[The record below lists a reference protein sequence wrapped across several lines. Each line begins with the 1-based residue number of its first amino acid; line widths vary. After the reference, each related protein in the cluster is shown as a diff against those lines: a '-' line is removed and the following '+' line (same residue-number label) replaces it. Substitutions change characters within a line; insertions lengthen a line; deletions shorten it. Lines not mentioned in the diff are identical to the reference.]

1 MIPIYYKSSEGV
13 VVNLIETPYRMLT
26 ETDLLNWEWQYETVG
41 NNFPYATAFKNQ
53 MVSKTFKLRVSGS
66 SETDFLNNL
75 EHLVETVDRDT
86 RLLQKGKLYFG
97 DYYLECLIIGCEK
110 AKVYKKTYTTLQL
123 KVLAEDGDWKS
134 TQDQSYSGVSGGK
147 YINKYCVPSVSSNE
161 NDYEYGVVEDTQ
173 GTFTF
178 TAQFSQGYNV
188 SYYMAFTFE
197 SVSANIQYKLDNGS
211 DVTVTPSDCPLEID
225 VSSANN
231 IVITPSQFL
240 TISYSMTAEPN
251 ANYINWSSAVDDET
265 REFTLD
271 LGDITS
277 VESVSGMFITNLT
290 NSQQTAKMELSQ
302 NGINWRTAE
311 TETLNANQTKELGLT
326 TLTDFRYLKVT
337 SSGQFQVN
345 SRTFKIEAHF
355 TGEEQN
361 LATSVIVSF
370 APSSIQTYTITEEG
384 IVELYRKFAS
394 SGYPIQ
400 MTFTLPETTTIVAI
414 NNLTIKNNENE
425 TRALYIKG
433 DDQTLDTV
441 TLSANST
448 TNYSWSGEA
457 EVSVV
462 ALQLQSRNVEVTSS
476 NFEILEEQTEAPHR
490 YILNENYVPSDAII
504 RIYGSTT
511 SPSIMIGDNQY
522 GAENITLDD
531 GEYLEIN
538 TKDETIQHYVDSEGW
553 VNVFNHRLDDTFEK
567 IEVGTSEITW
577 QGNLDIDIRLL
588 NSRSDPK
595 WN

>member
-13 VVNLIETPYRMLT
+13 VVNLIETPYMMLT

-178 TAQFSQGYNV
+178 TAQFSQPYNV
-188 SYYMAFTFE
+188 SYYMTFTFE
-197 SVSANIQYKLDNGS
+197 SVSANISYKLDNGS

-265 REFTLD
+265 REFVLD

-277 VESVSGMFITNLT
+277 VESVSEMFITNLT

-302 NGINWRTAE
+302 DGINWLTAE

-361 LATSVIVSF
+361 LAKSVIVS
-370 APSSIQTYTITEEG
+370 SSALNNYTYEITEQG
-384 IVELYRKFAS
+384 LVEMSIGFYS
-394 SGYPIQ
+394 VGYPAQ
-400 MTFTLPETTTIVAI
+400 MIFTLPETTTIVSI
-414 NNLTIKNNENE
+414 NNLTIKNNESA
-425 TRALYIKG
+425 TRTLEVIG
-433 DDQTLDTV
+433 DNRVLDTV
-441 TLSANST
+441 TLTANST
-448 TNYSWSGEA
+448 TNYSWSGEE

-462 ALQLQSRNVEVTSS
+462 KLQLQCRDVEITSS

-504 RIYGSTT
+504 KIYGPTT
-511 SPSIMIGDNQY
+511 FPSIMIGDNQY

>member
-97 DYYLECLIIGCEK
+97 NYYLECLIIGCEK

-188 SYYMAFTFE
+188 SYYMTFTFE
-197 SVSANIQYKLDNGS
+197 SVSANISYKLDNGS

-265 REFTLD
+265 REFVLD

-302 NGINWRTAE
+302 DGVNWATAK

-355 TGEEQN
+355 TGENQN
-361 LATSVIVSF
+361 LATSCVVSS
-370 APSSIQTYTITEEG
+370 APNQTYIVTEEG
-384 IVELYRKFAS
+384 IVELYKRYTNVGIITK
-394 SGYPIQ
+394 
-400 MTFTLPETTTIVAI
+400 MDFTLAETTTVVEI
-414 NNLTIKNNENE
+414 NNLTLTNNDSASR
-425 TRALYIKG
+425 TFVVYG
-433 DDQTLDTV
+433 DNNVLDTV
-441 TLSANST
+441 TVNANSS
-448 TNYSWSGEA
+448 TNYSWSGEEELSTISLGVKA
-457 EVSVV
+457 QNFEIS
-462 ALQLQSRNVEVTSS
+462 SS

-504 RIYGSTT
+504 RIYGPTT
-511 SPSIMIGDNQY
+511 FPSIMIGDNQY

-577 QGNLDIDIRLL
+577 QGNLDTDIRLL